1 MSSFFTRFLRQ
12 ALIQIS
18 YVLRK
23 VTSCS
28 TFCLTK
34 VPTESCGLHL
44 PPLID
49 EVYETGKKYIIREES
64 EAKVHLFSVGK
75 NNEYGNKRPSQRHQ
89 GATVGPMTM
98 SLMR

>member
-1 MSSFFTRFLRQ
+1 MPEIRMSSFFTTF
-12 ALIQIS
+12 LIQSLLQFS

-75 NNEYGNKRPSQRHQ
+75 NNMTTATKDLLRDTREQRWGQ
-89 GATVGPMTM
+89 
-98 SLMR
+98 